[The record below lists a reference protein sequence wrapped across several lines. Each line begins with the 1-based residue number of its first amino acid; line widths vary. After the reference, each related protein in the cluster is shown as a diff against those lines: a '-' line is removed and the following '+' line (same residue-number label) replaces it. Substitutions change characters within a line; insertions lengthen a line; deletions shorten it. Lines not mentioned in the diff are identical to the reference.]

1 MMHRLTDEQVW
12 LRVFTACIGRGDTY
26 QSATVVADLC
36 VPEFR
41 KRFPA
46 PPKPN
51 REELLKAMKG
61 LIGGQDKETEL
72 TEPTK

>member
-1 MMHRLTDEQVW
+1 MHRLTDGEVW
-12 LRVFTACIGRGDTY
+12 LQVLCAGMAAGHGYTW
-26 QSATVVADLC
+26 SAQQATLVLED
-36 VPEFR
+36 FR

-61 LIGGQDKETEL
+61 ILGGQDKETEL